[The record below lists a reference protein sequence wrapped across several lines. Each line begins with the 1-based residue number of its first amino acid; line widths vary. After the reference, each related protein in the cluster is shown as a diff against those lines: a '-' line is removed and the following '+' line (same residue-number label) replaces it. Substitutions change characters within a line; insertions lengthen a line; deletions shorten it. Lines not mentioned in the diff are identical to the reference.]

1 CREITGAFV
10 GAIAINNLESLT
22 FSKAFVSANA
32 VYNNSIATYSDLEGE
47 VQRVALNNAVEKILL
62 VDSTK
67 FESYDFYNFYQ
78 LDQVDLIV
86 TDKNV
91 TTDIIEKYQKF
102 SKIIIAD
109 K

>member
-1 CREITGAFV
+1 MT
-10 GAIAINNLESLT
+10 
-22 FSKAFVSANA
+22 SK
-32 VYNNSIATYSDLEGE
+32 GE

-78 LDQVDLIV
+78 LERMDLIV

-91 TTDIIEKYQKF
+91 TTEMIEKYEKF

>member
-1 CREITGAFV
+1 
-10 GAIAINNLESLT
+10 
-22 FSKAFVSANA
+22 
-32 VYNNSIATYSDLEGE
+32 
-47 VQRVALNNAVEKILL
+47 NAVEKILL

-91 TTDIIEKYQKF
+91 TTDIIEKYKKF

>member
-1 CREITGAFV
+1 
-10 GAIAINNLESLT
+10 
-22 FSKAFVSANA
+22 
-32 VYNNSIATYSDLEGE
+32 YSDLEGE

-91 TTDIIEKYQKF
+91 TTDIIEKYKKF